1 MNRSDP
7 RTAIVIGIIAI
18 AVLML
23 IGIVCTV
30 AFASRQTS
38 ADGGREDANVAF
50 VDDGDP
56 FWGPEDAKVVIRI
69 FEDFECAACAV
80 AKQGVD
86 YVKRTYG
93 DRVRIIWNDFPLDA
107 SHPRARIASNA
118 ARCAEEQGAF
128 WEYHD
133 LLFGKRDEWTAE
145 ESGSNVFIE
154 YARQIGLNGSAFA
167 ACLDERRYN
176 EKIQNDADEALANR
190 VDVTPT
196 FFVNKRRYT
205 GVLSAED
212 WDRALQPLVGAMEEE
227 EDVRAEPE
235 FIQGA
240 EPIDLNVAE

>member
-7 RTAIVIGIIAI
+7 RTPIVIGIIAI

-23 IGIVCTV
+23 IGIVWTV
-30 AFASRQTS
+30 AFASRQPI

-56 FWGPEDAKVVIRI
+56 SWGPEDAKAVIRI

-93 DRVRIIWNDFPLDA
+93 DRVRIVWNDFPLDA

-128 WEYHD
+128 WEYYD
-133 LLFGKRDEWTAE
+133 LLFDERDDWAAE
-145 ESGSNVFIE
+145 QAGSDIFIT
-154 YARQIGLNGSAFA
+154 YARRLGLNGSAFA
-167 ACLDERRYN
+167 ACLDERKYN